1 MKWCFCMTWWDV
13 RSIISIAV
21 NNFVFQLYCPNVP
34 FCHFVKL
41 VQKTKIIH
49 YNWDDKI
56 IHHNGGIIQLG
67 ERGVCSSGAGE
78 SGACAQTKFYWYLST
93 QSCNFTIDSTTPRR
107 ARPAQHPWLHWFIA
121 TTSHYSWTAYSTSS
135 KYLVVLEFWDDD
147 AVYLYNIVCAQILRK
162 QNLFARPLC
171 RYQTSEEFYFLYAL
185 I

>member
-1 MKWCFCMTWWDV
+1 M
-13 RSIISIAV
+13 
-21 NNFVFQLYCPNVP
+21 NNFGFLYKFN
-34 FCHFVKL
+34 KMTEWYIRTITL
-41 VQKTKIIH
+41 KNKIIH

-121 TTSHYSWTAYSTSS
+121 TTSHYCWTAYLTTS
-135 KYLVVLEFWDDD
+135 KYLVVVEFWDDD

-162 QNLFARPLC
+162 QNMFALPLC
-171 RYQTSEEFYFLYAL
+171 RYQTSEEFYFRFAL